1 MKSIPRLI
9 IWDDG
14 HNSLRMRTV
23 RNAVAV
29 TKYRAAEL
37 KRLAARQ
44 RVIDK
49 ERRFLS
55 SAAGR
60 RGFPKYER
68 APEHLTQQAY
78 IHRHQRRMMDFRG
91 YDLRRAF
98 RPKGKYFKS
107 KTRYPKRPMMRI
119 EAKPVYKRRFRQ
131 SESC

>member
-1 MKSIPRLI
+1 MPYSI
-9 IWDDG
+9 
-14 HNSLRMRTV
+14 

-29 TKYRAAEL
+29 TKHRAAAL
-37 KRLAARQ
+37 KKLAARK

-60 RGFPKYER
+60 RAFPKYQR

-98 RPKGKYFKS
+98 RPKGKYHKS
-107 KTRYPKRPMMRI
+107 KTKYWKPKLRI
-119 EAKPVYKRRFRQ
+119 RAKPVYKRPFR
-131 SESC
+131 

>member
-1 MKSIPRLI
+1 MRYSI
-9 IWDDG
+9 
-14 HNSLRMRTV
+14 

-29 TKYRAAEL
+29 TKHRAEQL
-37 KRLAARQ
+37 KKLTARQ

-60 RGFPKYER
+60 RAFPKYER

-78 IHRHQRRMMDFRG
+78 IYRHQRRMMDFRG

-98 RPKGKYFKS
+98 RPKGKYHKS
-107 KTRYPKRPMMRI
+107 KTMYPRRVKLRI
-119 EAKPVYKRRFRQ
+119 RAKPVYTNYGRFIKILSDGRRLHQFGVKPR
-131 SESC
+131 

>member
-1 MKSIPRLI
+1 MPYSI
-9 IWDDG
+9 
-14 HNSLRMRTV
+14 

-29 TKYRAAEL
+29 TKYRASEL

-44 RVIDK
+44 RVIDS

-55 SAAGR
+55 SASGR
-60 RGFPKYER
+60 RAFPKYER
-68 APEHLTQQAY
+68 PPEHLTQQAY

-107 KTRYPKRPMMRI
+107 KTMYP
-119 EAKPVYKRRFRQ
+119 KRRFR
-131 SESC
+131 